1 MKLTKITLSIALLGA
16 LTFGMADE
24 TTQTNTNEQTQPT
37 TQQTIDAK
45 IAKIQNASAQERV
58 QLMNEFK
65 QQLAKMNQQDRMEAI
80 SQMQEKMHATMQENM
95 QNGQEEAHSHYN
107 EAKEMMQEKQAQAM
121 DHMNQ
126 AQQMNQAQAGNQ
138 MEHMMEHVQ
147 QGSQNNPMRQQH

>member
-24 TTQTNTNEQTQPT
+24 ATQTNTNEQAQPT

-58 QLMNEFK
+58 KLMNEFK

-80 SQMQEKMHATMQENM
+80 SQMQEKMHATMQGNM
-95 QNGQEEAHSHYN
+95 QNGQAEAQTHYN
-107 EAKEMMQEKQAQAM
+107 NAQEMMQDKQSQAM
-121 DHMNQ
+121 ENMNQ

-138 MEHMMEHVQ
+138 LKHMMEQ
-147 QGSQNNPMRQQH
+147 GNKGSQDMIRR